1 MGLVFDLGSWLTRQ
15 SYATPDSSALQPD
28 PVRAGGSQPCH
39 SLTSISVTATLFG
52 QHTDTLASTF
62 YLILSKVTMGGI
74 VSSSAYWHHTIFS
87 DHESYASKRWECIQ
101 NRQYRINHAF
111 RLKKKKSYTWV
122 FFSCKYRQMNGEYDI
137 WHDHGALM
145 AIKYYWVSFSLLVAC
160 LFTLR
165 ASFMKGRNRT
175 VFFHL

>member
-1 MGLVFDLGSWLTRQ
+1 MTSTWGKALPCLKALGKPAWDAREWPPRMGLVFDLGSWLTRQ

-122 FFSCKYRQMNGEYDI
+122 FFSCKYRQMENMISDTI
-137 WHDHGALM
+137 MVL
-145 AIKYYWVSFSLLVAC
+145 
-160 LFTLR
+160 
-165 ASFMKGRNRT
+165 
-175 VFFHL
+175 